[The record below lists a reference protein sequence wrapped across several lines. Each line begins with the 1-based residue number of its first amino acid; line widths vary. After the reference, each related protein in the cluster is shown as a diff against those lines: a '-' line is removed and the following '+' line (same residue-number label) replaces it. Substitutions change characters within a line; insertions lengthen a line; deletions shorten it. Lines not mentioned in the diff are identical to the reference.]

1 MSDDNGNEQYILLG
15 FTSRVEEPF
24 AAYIIRGSSKLKD
37 DIRKDAVGIL
47 KDAGFTYVERA
58 EVLRWSDLAN
68 LIKTKLV
75 LFNETFNHDSLIR
88 HLSSKLQE
96 VEKDRDEWRAQ
107 TLNRNLDNAALSK
120 KLEELQ
126 SYLREYL
133 ATPPVRTEFDG
144 VAKRQELRKKLEE
157 LSR

>member
-1 MSDDNGNEQYILLG
+1 MSELPNHL
-15 FTSRVEEPF
+15 EEI
-24 AAYIIRGSSKLKD
+24 AK
-37 DIRKDAVGIL
+37 
-47 KDAGFTYVERA
+47 
-58 EVLRWSDLAN
+58 
-68 LIKTKLV
+68 
-75 LFNETFNHDSLIR
+75 

-96 VEKDRDEWRAQ
+96 IKNDRDEWRAQ
-107 TLNRNLDNAALSK
+107 ALNLNLDNAALSK

-126 SYLREYL
+126 SYLHEYL